1 MHHFHALTVQSVTPL
16 TRDSAAITFAVP
28 ADLQETFHF
37 VPGQYL
43 TLRYQIDS
51 AELRRSYS
59 ICASAQSQQQGGPL
73 RVAIKRVN
81 GGVFSNWA
89 LDNLQPGSSL
99 EVMPPQGHFTM
110 PLAPES
116 ARHVLC
122 VAAGSGITPVLSIV
136 ESTLLAEPH
145 SRVTLIYGNR
155 ASGSVM
161 FKEELENLKD
171 RFLTRL
177 NIVWVMSRE
186 TQDVPLFNG
195 RIDGEKI
202 SQIMKHWVD
211 ASTVDVAFICGPQS
225 MMLAASQAMQDAG
238 IAKERIKVELFGT
251 ANTNDRAPRVVAT
264 TDAGCEVTVVMD
276 GAQRVFHMPK
286 DKNLVDAALAQG
298 IELPYSCKGGVCS
311 TCRCKVTQGEVDMD
325 INYALED
332 YEVARGF
339 VLGCQSYPVSDK
351 LVINYDAEQH

>member
-28 ADLQETFHF
+28 PELQETFHYL
-37 VPGQYL
+37 PGQYL
-43 TLRYQIDS
+43 TLRSQIDS
-51 AELRRSYS
+51 VELRRSYS
-59 ICASAQSQQQGGPL
+59 ICASAQSQQL
-73 RVAIKRVN
+73 RVAIKRVS
-81 GGVFSNWA
+81 GGAFSNWA
-89 LDNLQPGSSL
+89 LDHLQPGSRL

-110 PLAPES
+110 PLAPQAS
-116 ARHVLC
+116 RHVLC
-122 VAAGSGITPVLSIV
+122 VAAGSGITPVLSII
-136 ESTLLAEPH
+136 ESTLLAEPK

-186 TQDVPLFNG
+186 AQDMPLFNG
-195 RIDGEKI
+195 RIDGDKI
-202 SQIMKHWVD
+202 SQLLQHWVD
-211 ASTVDVAFICGPQS
+211 AASVDTAFICGPQN
-225 MMLAASQAMQDAG
+225 MMLAASQAMQDTG
-238 IAKERIKVELFGT
+238 IDKARIKVELFGT
-251 ANTNDRAPRVVAT
+251 TQTAERAPRAVAVS
-264 TDAGCEVTVVMD
+264 DQGCEVTVVMD

-286 DKNLVDAALAQG
+286 DQNLVDAALAQG

-339 VLGCQSYPVSDK
+339 VLGCQSYPVSDT
-351 LVINYDAEQH
+351 LVIDYDAEQH

>member
-1 MHHFHALTVQSVTPL
+1 M
-16 TRDSAAITFAVP
+16 
-28 ADLQETFHF
+28 
-37 VPGQYL
+37 
-43 TLRYQIDS
+43 
-51 AELRRSYS
+51 
-59 ICASAQSQQQGGPL
+59 
-73 RVAIKRVN
+73 AIKRVN
-81 GGVFSNWA
+81 GGAFSNWA
-89 LDNLQPGSSL
+89 LDHLHPGSSL
-99 EVMPPQGHFTM
+99 EVMPPQGHFT
-110 PLAPES
+110 LS
-116 ARHVLC
+116 AEPQAQRHVLC
-122 VAAGSGITPVLSIV
+122 VAAGSGITPILSIV

-195 RIDGEKI
+195 RIDGEKMT
-202 SQIMKHWVD
+202 QVLQHWVD

-238 IAKERIKVELFGT
+238 IAKARIKVELFGT
-251 ANTNDRAPRVVAT
+251 ANTGDRAPRVVAT
-264 TDAGCEVTVVMD
+264 TDTGCEVTVVMD
-276 GAQRVFHMPK
+276 GAQRVFHMAK
-286 DKNLVDAALAQG
+286 DHNLVDAALAQG
-298 IELPYSCKGGVCS
+298 IELPYACKGGVCS

>member
-16 TRDSAAITFAVP
+16 TRDSAAITLAVP
-28 ADLQETFHF
+28 AQLQDKFHYT
-37 VPGQYL
+37 PGQYL
-43 TLRYQIDS
+43 TLRTQVGG

-59 ICASAQSQQQGGPL
+59 ICASAQSQQL
-73 RVAIKRVN
+73 RVAIKRVS
-81 GGVFSNWA
+81 GGAFSNWA
-89 LDNLQPGSSL
+89 LDTLKPGQTI
-99 EVMPPQGHFTM
+99 EVMPPQGHFTTT
-110 PLAPES
+110 LAAETQ
-116 ARHVLC
+116 RHVLC

-145 SRVTLIYGNR
+145 SRVTLVYGNR

-195 RIDGEKI
+195 RIDGDKI
-202 SQIMKHWVD
+202 TQILQHWVD

-225 MMLAASQAMQDAG
+225 MMLATSQAMQDAG
-238 IAKERIKVELFGT
+238 MAKDRIKVELFGT
-251 ANTNDRAPRVVAT
+251 VSTGERTTRVVAAS
-264 TDAGCEVTVVMD
+264 DAGCEVTVVMD

-286 DKNLVDAALAQG
+286 DQNLVDAALAQG

-351 LVINYDAEQH
+351 LVIDYDAEQH

>member
-16 TRDSAAITFAVP
+16 TRDSAAITLVVP
-28 ADLQETFHF
+28 AQVQDKFHYT
-37 VPGQYL
+37 PGQYL
-43 TLRYQIDS
+43 TLRTQLDG

-59 ICASAQSQQQGGPL
+59 ICASAQSQQL
-73 RVAIKRVN
+73 RVAIKRVS
-81 GGVFSNWA
+81 GGAFSNWA
-89 LDNLQPGSSL
+89 LDTLKPGQAI
-99 EVMPPQGHFTM
+99 EVMPPQGHFTT
-110 PLAPES
+110 PLA
-116 ARHVLC
+116 AKAQRHVLC
-122 VAAGSGITPVLSIV
+122 VAAGSGITPILSIV
-136 ESTLLAEPH
+136 ESTLFAEPH
-145 SRVTLIYGNR
+145 SCVTLVYGNR

-195 RIDGEKI
+195 RIDGDKI
-202 SQIMKHWVD
+202 TQILQHWVD
-211 ASTVDVAFICGPQS
+211 ASNVDVAFICGPQS

-251 ANTNDRAPRVVAT
+251 ASTGERAPRVVAVSDT
-264 TDAGCEVTVVMD
+264 GCEVTVVMD

-286 DKNLVDAALAQG
+286 DQNLVDAALAQG

-351 LVINYDAEQH
+351 LVIDYDAEQH

>member
-1 MHHFHALTVQSVTPL
+1 VHHFHALTVQSVTPL
-16 TRDSAAITFAVP
+16 TRDSAAITLAVP
-28 ADLQETFHF
+28 AQVQDKFHYT
-37 VPGQYL
+37 PGQYL
-43 TLRYQIDS
+43 TLRTQLDG

-59 ICASAQSQQQGGPL
+59 ICASAQSQQL
-73 RVAIKRVN
+73 RVAIKRVS
-81 GGVFSNWA
+81 GGAFSNWA
-89 LDNLQPGSSL
+89 LDTLKPGQAI
-99 EVMPPQGHFTM
+99 EVMPPQGHFTT
-110 PLAPES
+110 PLA
-116 ARHVLC
+116 AVAQRHVLC

-136 ESTLLAEPH
+136 ESTLLAEPD
-145 SRVTLIYGNR
+145 SRVTLVYGNH

-195 RIDGEKI
+195 RIDGDKI
-202 SQIMKHWVD
+202 TQILQHWVD

-251 ANTNDRAPRVVAT
+251 ANTGERATRVVAASDT
-264 TDAGCEVTVVMD
+264 GCEVTVVMD

-286 DKNLVDAALAQG
+286 DQNLVDAALAQG

-311 TCRCKVTQGEVDMD
+311 TCRCKVTQGEVDRD

-351 LVINYDAEQH
+351 LVIDYDAEQH